1 MYLTRSVVGDING
14 KHIIL
19 IIYYIMLVLIFFING
34 SDIYAMTD
42 LYELIFV
49 IYCIDK
55 MKCMKVA
62 CKRLTNE
69 DFLFYV
75 LYI

>member
-42 LYELIFV
+42 L
-49 IYCIDK
+49 
-55 MKCMKVA
+55 
-62 CKRLTNE
+62 
-69 DFLFYV
+69 
-75 LYI
+75 